1 MPAYMV
7 CEQIARVLLDGAI
20 LPSGIID
27 GEHVELGIRSIRPDG
42 RSHHDSSFR
51 WPWPGNWTGRVAAD
65 PSPAE
70 CSFGLHVA
78 RGWRPLS
85 ALGAVH
91 IVQVV
96 AFRGADVAFI
106 GSEKLRVSQA
116 GVLNIVDV
124 WQLARDGFLS
134 GADLSRA
141 DLSRA
146 NLRGANLSGANL
158 RGAYLSG
165 ADLSRANLR
174 GAYLSGAD
182 LSGADLYGANLRGA
196 YLTGANL
203 TDANLTDAN
212 LRGAYLTGA
221 NLSRAN
227 LRGANLRGAYLTG
240 ANLSRANLRGA
251 NLSGANLS
259 GANLTDAN
267 LRGAKWD
274 AYTRWPEGFTPP
286 EAQS

>member
-1 MPAYMV
+1 MITMPAYLA

-85 ALGAVH
+85 ALVSVH
-91 IVQVV
+91 VVQVV

-158 RGAYLSG
+158 RGANLSG
-165 ADLSRANLR
+165 ANLSRANLR

-182 LSGADLYGANLRGA
+182 LRGANLSGADLTDAD
-196 YLTGANL
+196 LTGA
-203 TDANLTDAN
+203 D
-212 LRGAYLTGA
+212 LTGA
-221 NLSRAN
+221 DLTGADLSRAN
-227 LRGANLRGAYLTG
+227 LRGAY
-240 ANLSRANLRGA
+240 LSRANLFGADLTRATLYGAYLRGA
-251 NLSGANLS
+251 DLRG
-259 GANLTDAN
+259 AN
-267 LRGAKWD
+267 LRGARWSR
-274 AYTRWPEGFTPP
+274 ATLWPEGFTPP

>member
-1 MPAYMV
+1 MITMPAYLA

-27 GEHVELGIRSIRPDG
+27 GEHVELGVRSVRPDG
-42 RSHHDSSFR
+42 RSNHSPSFR
-51 WPWPGNWTGRVAAD
+51 WPWPGNWTGRVEASAD
-65 PSPAE
+65 PVE

-78 RGWRPLS
+78 LGWRPLS

-96 AFRGADVAFI
+96 AFRAEDVAFI

-134 GADLSRA
+134 GAFLSGA
-141 DLSRA
+141 DLSGA
-146 NLRGANLSGANL
+146 YLSGANLSGANL
-158 RGAYLSG
+158 
-165 ADLSRANLR
+165 SR
-174 GAYLSGAD
+174 
-182 LSGADLYGANLRGA
+182 
-196 YLTGANL
+196 
-203 TDANLTDAN
+203 
-212 LRGAYLTGA
+212 
-221 NLSRAN
+221 
-227 LRGANLRGAYLTG
+227 
-240 ANLSRANLRGA
+240 
-251 NLSGANLS
+251 ANLS

-267 LRGAKWD
+267 LRGANLTD
-274 AYTRWPEGFTPP
+274 ANLRGARWSRATLWPEGFTPP

>member
-1 MPAYMV
+1 MITMPAYLA

-27 GEHVELGIRSIRPDG
+27 GEHVELGVRSVRPDG
-42 RSHHDSSFR
+42 RSHHDPSFR
-51 WPWPGNWTGRVAAD
+51 WPWPGNWTGRVEAD
-65 PSPAE
+65 TSSAE

-78 RGWRPLS
+78 LGWRPLS
-85 ALGAVH
+85 ALVSVH
-91 IVQVV
+91 VVQVV

-165 ADLSRANLR
+165 ANLYGADLYGAYLRGAYLTGANLTDANLR
-174 GAYLSGAD
+174 GAYLR
-182 LSGADLYGANLRGA
+182 GANLS
-196 YLTGANL
+196 GANL

-212 LRGAYLTGA
+212 LRGAYL
-221 NLSRAN
+221 
-227 LRGANLRGAYLTG
+227 
-240 ANLSRANLRGA
+240 
-251 NLSGANLS
+251 SGANLS
-259 GANLTDAN
+259 GARWRRATL
-267 LRGAKWD
+267 
-274 AYTRWPEGFTPP
+274 WPEGFTPP

>member
-1 MPAYMV
+1 MITMPAYLA

-27 GEHVELGIRSIRPDG
+27 GEHVELGVRSVRPDG
-42 RSHHDSSFR
+42 RSHHDPSFR
-51 WPWPGNWTGRVAAD
+51 WPWPGNWTGRVEAD
-65 PSPAE
+65 TSSAE

-78 RGWRPLS
+78 LGWRPLS
-85 ALGAVH
+85 ALVSVH
-91 IVQVV
+91 VVQVV

-134 GADLSRA
+134 GADLSGADLSRANLSRANLSGA

-146 NLRGANLSGANL
+146 NLRGANLS
-158 RGAYLSG
+158 R
-165 ADLSRANLR
+165 ADLSRAN
-174 GAYLSGAD
+174 
-182 LSGADLYGANLRGA
+182 LSGADLYGA
-196 YLTGANL
+196 
-203 TDANLTDAN
+203 D
-212 LRGAYLTGA
+212 
-221 NLSRAN
+221 
-227 LRGANLRGAYLTG
+227 LRGANLRGADLYG
-240 ANLSRANLRGA
+240 ADLYGADLRGANLRGA
-251 NLSGANLS
+251 NLSGADLT

-267 LRGAKWD
+267 LRGARWSR
-274 AYTRWPEGFTPP
+274 ATLWPEGFTPP

>member
-1 MPAYMV
+1 MITMPAYMV

-20 LPSGIID
+20 LPSGITD

-42 RSHHDSSFR
+42 RSHHDPSFR
-51 WPWPGNWTGRVAAD
+51 WPWPGNWTGRVEAD
-65 PSPAE
+65 TSSAE

-78 RGWRPLS
+78 LGWRPLS

-134 GADLSRA
+134 GANLTGA
-141 DLSRA
+141 DLRGA
-146 NLRGANLSGANL
+146 NLRGANLSGADLSRANL
-158 RGAYLSG
+158 YGANLYGAYLYGAYLYG
-165 ADLSRANLR
+165 ADLSRANLYGANLYGANLR
-174 GAYLSGAD
+174 GANLFGANLTGANLSGAD
-182 LSGADLYGANLRGA
+182 LSGADLYR
-196 YLTGANL
+196 
-203 TDANLTDAN
+203 ANLTDAN
-212 LRGAYLTGA
+212 LRGARW
-221 NLSRAN
+221 SRAT
-227 LRGANLRGAYLTG
+227 L
-240 ANLSRANLRGA
+240 
-251 NLSGANLS
+251 
-259 GANLTDAN
+259 
-267 LRGAKWD
+267 
-274 AYTRWPEGFTPP
+274 WPEGFTPP

>member
-1 MPAYMV
+1 MITMPAYLA

-51 WPWPGNWTGRVAAD
+51 WPWPGNWTERVASD

-96 AFRGADVAFI
+96 AFRAEDVAFI
-106 GSEKLRVSQA
+106 GSEKMRVSQA

-124 WQLARDGFLS
+124 WQLARDGFLF
-134 GADLSRA
+134 GADLTRA
-141 DLSRA
+141 T
-146 NLRGANLSGANL
+146 LRGANLYGADL
-158 RGAYLSG
+158 RGA
-165 ADLSRANLR
+165 DLR
-174 GAYLSGAD
+174 GAP
-182 LSGADLYGANLRGA
+182 R
-196 YLTGANL
+196 
-203 TDANLTDAN
+203 
-212 LRGAYLTGA
+212 
-221 NLSRAN
+221 
-227 LRGANLRGAYLTG
+227 
-240 ANLSRANLRGA
+240 
-251 NLSGANLS
+251 
-259 GANLTDAN
+259 
-267 LRGAKWD
+267 
-274 AYTRWPEGFTPP
+274 PP
-286 EAQS
+286 R

>member
-1 MPAYMV
+1 MITMPAYLA

-27 GEHVELGIRSIRPDG
+27 GEHVELGVRSVRPDG
-42 RSHHDSSFR
+42 RSHHDPSFR
-51 WPWPGNWTGRVAAD
+51 WPWPGNWTGRVEAD
-65 PSPAE
+65 TSSAE

-78 RGWRPLS
+78 LGWRPLS
-85 ALGAVH
+85 ALVSVH
-91 IVQVV
+91 VVQVV

-124 WQLARDGFLS
+124 WQLARDGFLY
-134 GADLSRA
+134 GAD
-141 DLSRA
+141 
-146 NLRGANLSGANL
+146 LSGANL

-165 ADLSRANLR
+165 ADLSRANLS
-174 GAYLSGAD
+174 GAYLSRAD

-196 YLTGANL
+196 
-203 TDANLTDAN
+203 
-212 LRGAYLTGA
+212 
-221 NLSRAN
+221 
-227 LRGANLRGAYLTG
+227 
-240 ANLSRANLRGA
+240 

-259 GANLTDAN
+259 GADLTDAN
-267 LRGAKWD
+267 LRGARWSR
-274 AYTRWPEGFTPP
+274 ATLWPEGFTPP

>member
-1 MPAYMV
+1 MITMPAYLA

-27 GEHVELGIRSIRPDG
+27 GEHVELGVRSVRPDG
-42 RSHHDSSFR
+42 RSHHDPSFR
-51 WPWPGNWTGRVAAD
+51 WPWPGNWTGRVEAD
-65 PSPAE
+65 TSSAE

-78 RGWRPLS
+78 LGWRPLS
-85 ALGAVH
+85 ALVSVH
-91 IVQVV
+91 VVQVV

-134 GADLSRA
+134 GADLSGA
-141 DLSRA
+141 DLSGA
-146 NLRGANLSGANL
+146 NLRGANLSGA
-158 RGAYLSG
+158 
-165 ADLSRANLR
+165 D
-174 GAYLSGAD
+174 LSGAD
-182 LSGADLYGANLRGA
+182 LSGAYLRGANLS
-196 YLTGANL
+196 GANL

-212 LRGAYLTGA
+212 LRGAYL
-221 NLSRAN
+221 
-227 LRGANLRGAYLTG
+227 
-240 ANLSRANLRGA
+240 
-251 NLSGANLS
+251 SGANLS

-267 LRGAKWD
+267 LRGAYLSGANLSGARWRR
-274 AYTRWPEGFTPP
+274 ATLWPEGFTPP

>member
-1 MPAYMV
+1 MITMPAYLA

-42 RSHHDSSFR
+42 RSHHDPSFR
-51 WPWPGNWTGRVAAD
+51 WPWPGNWTGRVEAD
-65 PSPAE
+65 TSSAE

-78 RGWRPLS
+78 LGWRPLS
-85 ALGAVH
+85 ALVSVH
-91 IVQVV
+91 VVQVV

-165 ADLSRANLR
+165 A
-174 GAYLSGAD
+174 
-182 LSGADLYGANLRGA
+182 
-196 YLTGANL
+196 
-203 TDANLTDAN
+203 
-212 LRGAYLTGA
+212 
-221 NLSRAN
+221 
-227 LRGANLRGAYLTG
+227 
-240 ANLSRANLRGA
+240 NLRGA

-259 GANLTDAN
+259 GADLSDADLTGADLTGADLSRAN
-267 LRGAKWD
+267 LRGAYLSRANLFGAD
-274 AYTRWPEGFTPP
+274 LTRATLYGAYLRGARWSRATLWPEGFTPP

>member
-1 MPAYMV
+1 MITMPAYLA

-27 GEHVELGIRSIRPDG
+27 GEHVEIGVRSVRPDG
-42 RSHHDSSFR
+42 RSNHSPSFR
-51 WPWPGNWTGRVAAD
+51 WPWPGNWTERVAAD
-65 PSPAE
+65 PSPVE

-96 AFRGADVAFI
+96 AFRAEDVAFI
-106 GSEKLRVSQA
+106 GSEKMRVSQA

-134 GADLSRA
+134 GADL
-141 DLSRA
+141 
-146 NLRGANLSGANL
+146 RGANLSGANL
-158 RGAYLSG
+158 RGANLSG
-165 ADLSRANLR
+165 ANLSRANLR

-182 LSGADLYGANLRGA
+182 LRGANLSGADLTDAD
-196 YLTGANL
+196 LTGA
-203 TDANLTDAN
+203 D
-212 LRGAYLTGA
+212 LTGA
-221 NLSRAN
+221 DLTGADLSRAN
-227 LRGANLRGAYLTG
+227 LRGAY
-240 ANLSRANLRGA
+240 LSRANLFGA
-251 NLSGANLS
+251 DLTRATLYGAY
-259 GANLTDAN
+259 
-267 LRGAKWD
+267 LRGARWSR
-274 AYTRWPEGFTPP
+274 ATLWPEGFTPP

>member
-1 MPAYMV
+1 MITMPAYLA

-27 GEHVELGIRSIRPDG
+27 GEHVELGVRSVRPDG
-42 RSHHDSSFR
+42 RSHHDPSFR
-51 WPWPGNWTGRVAAD
+51 WPWPGNWTGRVEAD
-65 PSPAE
+65 TSSAE

-78 RGWRPLS
+78 LGWRPLS
-85 ALGAVH
+85 ALVSVH
-91 IVQVV
+91 VVQVV

-124 WQLARDGFLS
+124 WQLARDGFLSRANLRVADLSGANLRVADLS

-182 LSGADLYGANLRGA
+182 LYGADLYGAYLRGAYLTGANLTDANLRGA
-196 YLTGANL
+196 YLRGANLSGANL

-212 LRGAYLTGA
+212 LRGAYL
-221 NLSRAN
+221 
-227 LRGANLRGAYLTG
+227 
-240 ANLSRANLRGA
+240 
-251 NLSGANLS
+251 SGANLS
-259 GANLTDAN
+259 GARWRRATL
-267 LRGAKWD
+267 
-274 AYTRWPEGFTPP
+274 WPEGFTPP

>member
-1 MPAYMV
+1 MITMPAYLA

-27 GEHVELGIRSIRPDG
+27 GEHVELGVRSVRPDG
-42 RSHHDSSFR
+42 RSNHDSSFR
-51 WPWPGNWTGRVAAD
+51 WPWPGNWTERVAAD

-85 ALGAVH
+85 ALVSVH
-91 IVQVV
+91 VVQVV

-134 GADLSRA
+134 GADLSG
-141 DLSRA
+141 A
-146 NLRGANLSGANL
+146 NLYGANLSGANL
-158 RGAYLSG
+158 SRAYLYG
-165 ADLSRANLR
+165 ADLSRANL
-174 GAYLSGAD
+174 Y
-182 LSGADLYGANLRGA
+182 
-196 YLTGANL
+196 
-203 TDANLTDAN
+203 
-212 LRGAYLTGA
+212 
-221 NLSRAN
+221 
-227 LRGANLRGAYLTG
+227 
-240 ANLSRANLRGA
+240 GA

-259 GANLTDAN
+259 GANLSRANLYGANLYGANLSGANLYGANLYGANLRGANLSGANLTGANLTDAN
-267 LRGAKWD
+267 LRGARWSR
-274 AYTRWPEGFTPP
+274 ATLWPEGFTPP

>member
-1 MPAYMV
+1 MITMPAYLA

-27 GEHVELGIRSIRPDG
+27 GEHVELGVRSVRPDG
-42 RSHHDSSFR
+42 RSHHDPSFR
-51 WPWPGNWTGRVAAD
+51 WPWPGNWTGRVEAD

-78 RGWRPLS
+78 LGWRPLS
-85 ALGAVH
+85 ALVSVYV
-91 IVQVV
+91 VQVV

-124 WQLARDGFLS
+124 WQLARDGFLT
-134 GADLSRA
+134 
-141 DLSRA
+141 
-146 NLRGANLSGANL
+146 
-158 RGAYLSG
+158 
-165 ADLSRANLR
+165 

-182 LSGADLYGANLRGA
+182 LSGAYLSGANLS
-196 YLTGANL
+196 
-203 TDANLTDAN
+203 
-212 LRGAYLTGA
+212 GA
-221 NLSRAN
+221 NLSR
-227 LRGANLRGAYLTG
+227 
-240 ANLSRANLRGA
+240 
-251 NLSGANLS
+251 ANLS

-267 LRGAKWD
+267 LRGANLTD
-274 AYTRWPEGFTPP
+274 ANLRGARWSRATLWPEGFTPP

>member
-1 MPAYMV
+1 MITMPAYLA

-27 GEHVELGIRSIRPDG
+27 GEHVELGVRSVRPDG
-42 RSHHDSSFR
+42 RSNHDPSFR
-51 WPWPGNWTGRVAAD
+51 WPWPGNWTGRVEAD
-65 PSPAE
+65 TSSAE

-78 RGWRPLS
+78 LGWRPLS
-85 ALGAVH
+85 ALVSVH
-91 IVQVV
+91 VVQVV

-134 GADLSRA
+134 GADLS
-141 DLSRA
+141 
-146 NLRGANLSGANL
+146 
-158 RGAYLSG
+158 G
-165 ADLSRANLR
+165 ADLSRANLSR
-174 GAYLSGAD
+174 
-182 LSGADLYGANLRGA
+182 
-196 YLTGANL
+196 
-203 TDANLTDAN
+203 
-212 LRGAYLTGA
+212 A

-227 LRGANLRGAYLTG
+227 LSGAD
-240 ANLSRANLRGA
+240 LSRANLRGA

-259 GANLTDAN
+259 GAYLSGADLSRAYLRGAYLTDANLTDAN
-267 LRGAKWD
+267 LTGANLRGARWSR
-274 AYTRWPEGFTPP
+274 ATLWPEGFTPP

>member
-1 MPAYMV
+1 MITMPAYLA

-27 GEHVELGIRSIRPDG
+27 GEHVELGVRSVRPDG
-42 RSHHDSSFR
+42 RSHHNPSFR
-51 WPWPGNWTGRVAAD
+51 WPWPGNWTGRVEAD
-65 PSPAE
+65 TSSDE

-85 ALGAVH
+85 ALVSVH

-96 AFRGADVAFI
+96 AFRAEDVAFI

-134 GADLSRA
+134 GA
-141 DLSRA
+141 
-146 NLRGANLSGANL
+146 
-158 RGAYLSG
+158 
-165 ADLSRANLR
+165 
-174 GAYLSGAD
+174 YLSGAD
-182 LSGADLYGANLRGA
+182 LSGAYLSGANLS
-196 YLTGANL
+196 
-203 TDANLTDAN
+203 
-212 LRGAYLTGA
+212 GA
-221 NLSRAN
+221 NLSR
-227 LRGANLRGAYLTG
+227 
-240 ANLSRANLRGA
+240 
-251 NLSGANLS
+251 ANLS

-267 LRGAKWD
+267 LRGANLTD
-274 AYTRWPEGFTPP
+274 ANLRGARWSRATLWPEGFTPP

>member
-1 MPAYMV
+1 MITMPAYLA

-51 WPWPGNWTGRVAAD
+51 WPWPGNWTERVAAD
-65 PSPAE
+65 PSPVE

-96 AFRGADVAFI
+96 AFRAEDVAFI
-106 GSEKLRVSQA
+106 GSEKMRVSQA

-141 DLSRA
+141 NLFGANLSGADLTDANLSGADLSRA

-158 RGAYLSG
+158 SRAYLSG

-174 GAYLSGAD
+174 GANLSGAD
-182 LSGADLYGANLRGA
+182 LSGA
-196 YLTGANL
+196 
-203 TDANLTDAN
+203 
-212 LRGAYLTGA
+212 
-221 NLSRAN
+221 NLS
-227 LRGANLRGAYLTG
+227 G
-240 ANLSRANLRGA
+240 ANLRGA
-251 NLSGANLS
+251 NLSGANLT

-267 LRGAKWD
+267 LRGARWSR
-274 AYTRWPEGFTPP
+274 ATLWPEGFTPP

>member
-1 MPAYMV
+1 MITMPAYMV

-51 WPWPGNWTGRVAAD
+51 WPWPGNWTERVAAD

-85 ALGAVH
+85 AFGAVH

-134 GADLSRA
+134 GAYLYG
-141 DLSRA
+141 A
-146 NLRGANLSGANL
+146 NLFGANLSGANL
-158 RGAYLSG
+158 SRAYLSG

-174 GAYLSGAD
+174 GADLSGAD
-182 LSGADLYGANLRGA
+182 LSGANLYGANLRGA
-196 YLTGANL
+196 DVY
-203 TDANLTDAN
+203 
-212 LRGAYLTGA
+212 
-221 NLSRAN
+221 
-227 LRGANLRGAYLTG
+227 
-240 ANLSRANLRGA
+240 GA
-251 NLSGANLS
+251 NLSGANLR
-259 GANLTDAN
+259 DAN
-267 LRGAKWD
+267 LRGARWSR
-274 AYTRWPEGFTPP
+274 ATLWPEGFTPP

>member
-1 MPAYMV
+1 MITMPAYLA

-27 GEHVELGIRSIRPDG
+27 GEHVELGVRSVRPDG
-42 RSHHDSSFR
+42 RSNHDSSFR
-51 WPWPGNWTGRVAAD
+51 WPWPGNWTERVAAD

-85 ALGAVH
+85 ALVSVH
-91 IVQVV
+91 VVQVV

-134 GADLSRA
+134 GADLSGADLSRANLSRADLSRADLSRA

-165 ADLSRANLR
+165 ANLYGANLR
-174 GAYLSGAD
+174 GAYLSGAYLSGAD
-182 LSGADLYGANLRGA
+182 LSGA
-196 YLTGANL
+196 
-203 TDANLTDAN
+203 
-212 LRGAYLTGA
+212 
-221 NLSRAN
+221 
-227 LRGANLRGAYLTG
+227 
-240 ANLSRANLRGA
+240 NLRGA
-251 NLSGANLS
+251 NLSGADLT

>member
-1 MPAYMV
+1 MITMPAYLA

-27 GEHVELGIRSIRPDG
+27 GEHVELGVRSVRPDG
-42 RSHHDSSFR
+42 RSHHDPSFR
-51 WPWPGNWTGRVAAD
+51 WPWPGNWTGRVEAD
-65 PSPAE
+65 TSSAE

-78 RGWRPLS
+78 LGWRPLS
-85 ALGAVH
+85 ALVSVH
-91 IVQVV
+91 VVQVV

-134 GADLSRA
+134 GADLSGA
-141 DLSRA
+141 D
-146 NLRGANLSGANL
+146 LSGANL
-158 RGAYLSG
+158 RG
-165 ADLSRANLR
+165 ANLR

-182 LSGADLYGANLRGA
+182 LSGANLSDANLTDANLTGANLRGA
-196 YLTGANL
+196 NLSGADL

-212 LRGAYLTGA
+212 LRGA
-221 NLSRAN
+221 
-227 LRGANLRGAYLTG
+227 
-240 ANLSRANLRGA
+240 
-251 NLSGANLS
+251 NLS
-259 GANLTDAN
+259 GANLTGAN
-267 LRGAKWD
+267 LRGARWRR
-274 AYTRWPEGFTPP
+274 ATLWPEGFTPP

>member
-1 MPAYMV
+1 MITMPAYMV

-20 LPSGIID
+20 LPSGISD

-42 RSHHDSSFR
+42 RSHHDPSFR
-51 WPWPGNWTGRVAAD
+51 WPWPGNWTEHVEAD
-65 PSPAE
+65 TSSTE

-78 RGWRPLS
+78 LGWRPLS
-85 ALGAVH
+85 ALVSVH
-91 IVQVV
+91 VVQVV

-134 GADLSRA
+134 RANLSGADLSRANLSRA

-146 NLRGANLSGANL
+146 NLSR
-158 RGAYLSG
+158 
-165 ADLSRANLR
+165 ADLS
-174 GAYLSGAD
+174 
-182 LSGADLYGANLRGA
+182 
-196 YLTGANL
+196 
-203 TDANLTDAN
+203 
-212 LRGAYLTGA
+212 
-221 NLSRAN
+221 
-227 LRGANLRGAYLTG
+227 
-240 ANLSRANLRGA
+240 GA

-259 GANLTDAN
+259 GANLSGADLSRADLCGANLYGADLRGADLRGADLRGAYLSRANLFGADLTRATLYGAYLRGADLRGAN
-267 LRGAKWD
+267 LRGARWSR
-274 AYTRWPEGFTPP
+274 ATLWPEGFTPP

>member
-1 MPAYMV
+1 MITMPAYLA

-27 GEHVELGIRSIRPDG
+27 GEHVELGVRSVRPDG
-42 RSHHDSSFR
+42 RSHHDPSFR
-51 WPWPGNWTGRVAAD
+51 WPWPGNWTGRVEAD
-65 PSPAE
+65 TSSAE

-78 RGWRPLS
+78 LGWRPLS
-85 ALGAVH
+85 ALVSVH
-91 IVQVV
+91 VVQVV

-158 RGAYLSG
+158 RGAYLS
-165 ADLSRANLR
+165 RANLYR
-174 GAYLSGAD
+174 AD
-182 LSGADLYGANLRGA
+182 
-196 YLTGANL
+196 
-203 TDANLTDAN
+203 
-212 LRGAYLTGA
+212 
-221 NLSRAN
+221 
-227 LRGANLRGAYLTG
+227 LRGANLRGANLT
-240 ANLSRANLRGA
+240 GA
-251 NLSGANLS
+251 NLSGANLY
-259 GANLTDAN
+259 GARWSRATL
-267 LRGAKWD
+267 
-274 AYTRWPEGFTPP
+274 WPEGFTPP

>member
-1 MPAYMV
+1 MITMPAYMV

-20 LPSGIID
+20 LPSGISD

-51 WPWPGNWTGRVAAD
+51 WPWPGNWTERVAAD
-65 PSPAE
+65 PSPVE

-96 AFRGADVAFI
+96 AFRAEDVAFI
-106 GSEKLRVSQA
+106 GSEKMRVSQA

-124 WQLARDGFLS
+124 WQLARDGFLF
-134 GADLSRA
+134 GADLTRA
-141 DLSRA
+141 T
-146 NLRGANLSGANL
+146 LRGANLYGADLRGADL

-165 ADLSRANLR
+165 ANLSDANLTD
-174 GAYLSGAD
+174 ANLTDAD
-182 LSGADLYGANLRGA
+182 LTGANLFGA
-196 YLTGANL
+196 NLFNANL

-212 LRGAYLTGA
+212 LFGANLFGANLFNAYLTGA
-221 NLSRAN
+221 NLRGARWSRAT
-227 LRGANLRGAYLTG
+227 L
-240 ANLSRANLRGA
+240 
-251 NLSGANLS
+251 
-259 GANLTDAN
+259 
-267 LRGAKWD
+267 
-274 AYTRWPEGFTPP
+274 WPEGFTPP

>member
-1 MPAYMV
+1 MITMPAYLA

-27 GEHVELGIRSIRPDG
+27 GEHVELGVRSVRPDG
-42 RSHHDSSFR
+42 RSHHDPSFR
-51 WPWPGNWTGRVAAD
+51 WPWPGNWTGRVEASAD
-65 PSPAE
+65 PVE

-78 RGWRPLS
+78 LGWRPLS
-85 ALGAVH
+85 ALVSVH
-91 IVQVV
+91 VVQVV

-134 GADLSRA
+134 GADLSGA

-158 RGAYLSG
+158 RGANLSG
-165 ADLSRANLR
+165 ANL
-174 GAYLSGAD
+174 Y
-182 LSGADLYGANLRGA
+182 
-196 YLTGANL
+196 GANL
-203 TDANLTDAN
+203 TDANLTDADLTCAN
-212 LRGAYLTGA
+212 LTGANLFGANLFNAYLTGA
-221 NLSRAN
+221 NLTEAN
-227 LRGANLRGAYLTG
+227 LFGANLFGANLFNAYLTG
-240 ANLSRANLRGA
+240 ANLRGARWSRATL
-251 NLSGANLS
+251 
-259 GANLTDAN
+259 
-267 LRGAKWD
+267 
-274 AYTRWPEGFTPP
+274 WPEGFTPP

>member
-1 MPAYMV
+1 MITMPAYLA

-51 WPWPGNWTGRVAAD
+51 WPWPGNWTGRVEAD

-96 AFRGADVAFI
+96 AFRAEDVAFI
-106 GSEKLRVSQA
+106 GSEKMRVSQA

-124 WQLARDGFLS
+124 WQLARDGFLF
-134 GADLSRA
+134 GATLRGA
-141 DLSRA
+141 T
-146 NLRGANLSGANL
+146 LRGANL
-158 RGAYLSG
+158 YG
-165 ADLSRANLR
+165 ADLT
-174 GAYLSGAD
+174 GAD
-182 LSGADLYGANLRGA
+182 L
-196 YLTGANL
+196 TGATL
-203 TDANLTDAN
+203 
-212 LRGAYLTGA
+212 Y
-221 NLSRAN
+221 
-227 LRGANLRGAYLTG
+227 
-240 ANLSRANLRGA
+240 GA

-267 LRGAKWD
+267 LRGARWSR
-274 AYTRWPEGFTPP
+274 ATLWPEGFTPP

>member
-1 MPAYMV
+1 MITMPAYLA

-27 GEHVELGIRSIRPDG
+27 GEHVELGVRSVRPDG
-42 RSHHDSSFR
+42 RSNHDPSFR
-51 WPWPGNWTGRVAAD
+51 WPWPGNWTGRVEAD
-65 PSPAE
+65 TSSAE

-78 RGWRPLS
+78 LGWRPLS

-96 AFRGADVAFI
+96 AFRAEDVAFI

-134 GADLSRA
+134 GADLS
-141 DLSRA
+141 
-146 NLRGANLSGANL
+146 GANL
-158 RGAYLSG
+158 RGAYLSR
-165 ADLSRANLR
+165 ADLSRADLYR
-174 GAYLSGAD
+174 ADLSGADLTDANLTRAD
-182 LSGADLYGANLRGA
+182 LSGADLY
-196 YLTGANL
+196 
-203 TDANLTDAN
+203 
-212 LRGAYLTGA
+212 
-221 NLSRAN
+221 
-227 LRGANLRGAYLTG
+227 G

-259 GANLTDAN
+259 GADLTDAN
-267 LRGAKWD
+267 LRGARWSR
-274 AYTRWPEGFTPP
+274 ATLWPEGFTPP